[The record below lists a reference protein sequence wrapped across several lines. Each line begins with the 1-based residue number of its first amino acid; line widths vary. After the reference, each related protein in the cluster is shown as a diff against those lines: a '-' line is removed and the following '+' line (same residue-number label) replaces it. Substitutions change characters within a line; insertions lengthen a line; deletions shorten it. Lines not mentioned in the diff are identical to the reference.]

1 MWHSLMSKPLSP
13 KVKHNV
19 TTMHMNSQPAPF
31 SRRSLRLSA
40 FALAAT
46 LLAASSLSAVAQIGR
61 VWTKRNPL
69 PAGDSIRAV
78 VAGTPATNPPV
89 GGTRLVAVGGRGLI
103 LSSDDGITWTQRSA
117 TRLKNAAPAPVLE
130 DLNGVIYANGRY
142 LAVGDKATWVEGA
155 LTKNKATI
163 LTSQDGIT
171 WSDVSPDGAFDL
183 NSAAYTNQFVAV
195 GGAGTQG
202 VTFFSANATTWSSAT
217 SAVPA
222 GEFIDV
228 FGLSGSLY
236 SISTGVKGAIL
247 KGTFSGTTWVW
258 AKMAVKSGLTATDVP
273 LGLVYNGSR
282 YVLVTKNAAGFD
294 LWSSLVGENWAKCAL
309 GSASPALAVTR
320 LALAGTEVIGVG
332 TAGEVWKSADGA
344 NFSAVNR
351 IPTGQPQNLL
361 GAAKIGSTYVVTGE
375 GGRIYTIAPPGETAW
390 TSRYSSGSTFEINGV
405 ASNGTNFVGV
415 GTNFSLTSSDATTW
429 TEHAQTI
436 NMQSAVHTG
445 SQYVAVG
452 GGAWT
457 SPDGITWTEVLAPFP
472 AGTLNR
478 VVWTGQYLVAVGSEG
493 TAGNSHIQISDTGN
507 AWTKITLPTGSNKPL
522 RGAAFAGGLFVAVGD
537 GGAVQTS
544 PDFGNNWTKRQ
555 VVLLA
560 GENFT
565 DVVFGA
571 NLFIAVTNKGGV
583 WTSPNG
589 TAWTKRK
596 ASSPKGLNRI
606 ITVGTQVIALGDG
619 GLEVFSFGGLGW
631 SETEIGSSQNVKDAV
646 FAASQIVAVG
656 STGLIATSSGST
668 PARPTLNFALGTDQV
683 SESVVG
689 GTKQVVLNL
698 SPASSIPV
706 TVLFTTSGTALRGV
720 AATSDYNVPVT
731 PVLFN
736 PGETTKQIAVAV
748 KSDTVDEVD
757 ETAVFSLGAATGD
770 AALGAT
776 SVHTLTI
783 QDDDQ
788 IPTFTLQP
796 LSGILNVGASAE
808 LIATVAA
815 SGTIAPPATL
825 TATWK
830 KGAAVASL
838 TQTNLVVASPAGAT
852 FKGAISP
859 VKLTDAGDYTVAVK
873 NPAGTTTSAVA
884 RIAVVDP
891 TPVSLAAGADTTV
904 TIQAKFGGTGL
915 AFQWM
920 KDGNDIHNSTD
931 GRIFG
936 TDTSKLTI
944 KNCDLGD
951 VGTYTCKVYLTT
963 NSGTLMAPTTPT
975 TLTVLTTVPGI
986 TSTSLGTTSVA
997 LPYTFTP
1004 AATGSPSQWT
1014 ITGLPAGLTYSTSTG
1029 VISGKVTASV
1039 TAPGGVD
1046 VNVLVKAKNIL
1057 GEGPARTLVLH
1068 VNPLP
1073 ANAINSWTGLLERN
1087 ADANGAL
1094 GGRFEL
1100 TVAASGSYTGRL
1112 QRGTHTTNLAGSV
1125 TLNLTGPVVTLSQA
1139 IPAIGVLPAVTLNVT
1154 IDPVT
1159 QTLTA
1164 STSTAG
1170 NVSTANI
1177 TGWRSNLWAGAPPV
1191 NSQGLYNFVINPTVS
1206 PTVGNPRGYGYGT
1219 FTVAADGSYNLTG
1232 KTADGTAYSMTG
1244 VMGKTVVSGVNE
1256 IQVYAGMFT
1265 IAPGSLHGTLTLT
1278 EVLDSGNYRK
1288 NKISGDLTWMKPDQG
1303 TVIAASAPDKRTYGA
1318 GFGVPTPLVHVT
1330 DGGRYYDPADPV
1342 NMPPNTGPSANQAHV
1357 FAGVKP
1363 TASNAALRF
1372 NLGPTSPYP
1381 HLTTYNPD
1389 IVVGITAPSS
1399 AVVPSGLS
1407 ANPGAVSL
1415 VINGPTGVFSGG
1427 MTLTELDT
1435 FGKTCTRKPKFFGI
1449 VIRPQGDSPVVQNY
1463 PFLEAKGT
1471 TLIERL
1477 PESGFSGPT
1486 TVGDTGN
1493 GAIESIPVTMV
1504 RNT

>member
-1 MWHSLMSKPLSP
+1 MSKPLFP
-13 KVKHNV
+13 KVNHNV

-31 SRRSLRLSA
+31 SRRSSRLPV

-69 PAGDSIRAV
+69 PSGDSIRAV

-103 LSSDDGITWTQRSA
+103 LSSDDGTTWTPRSA
-117 TRLKNAAPAPVLE
+117 TRLKNSVAAPVLE

-155 LTKNKATI
+155 ITKNKATI
-163 LTSQDGIT
+163 LTSQDGISWT
-171 WSDVSPDGAFDL
+171 DVSPDGAFDL

-202 VTFFSANATTWSSAT
+202 VTFFSSNATTWSSAT

-222 GEFIDV
+222 GELMDV
-228 FGLSGSLY
+228 LGLSGSLY
-236 SISTGVKGAIL
+236 AISTGVKGAML
-247 KGTFSGTTWVW
+247 KGTFNGTTWVW
-258 AKMAVKSGLTATDVP
+258 AKVAVTLGLTVTDVP
-273 LGLVYNGSR
+273 QALVYNGSR
-282 YVLVTKNAAGFD
+282 YVMATKNALGCD
-294 LWSSLVGENWAKCAL
+294 LWSSLTGDKWFKCTL

-320 LALAGTEVIGVG
+320 LSMAGTEIVGVG
-332 TAGEVWKSADGA
+332 TAGEVWKSADGTTFTA
-344 NFSAVNR
+344 INR

-375 GGRIYTIAPPGETAW
+375 GGRIYTISPPGETVW
-390 TSRYSSGSTFEINGV
+390 TSRYSTGSTFDINGV

-415 GTNFSLTSSDATTW
+415 GSNFSLTSSNGSTW
-429 TEHAQTI
+429 TEHSQTAL
-436 NMQSAVHTG
+436 NMLSIAHTG

-452 GGAWT
+452 GGAWK
-457 SPDGITWTEVLAPFP
+457 SPDGIAWTEVLAPFP

-478 VVWTGQYLVAVGSEG
+478 VVWTGQYLIAVGSEG
-493 TAGNSHIQISDTGN
+493 AAGNSHIQISDSGD
-507 AWTKITLPTGSNKPL
+507 AWTKMTLPTGSNKPL

-555 VVLLA
+555 VALLA

-606 ITVGTQVIALGDG
+606 ITVGSQIIALGEG
-619 GLEVFSFGGLGW
+619 GLEVYSFGGLGW
-631 SETEIGSSQNVKDAV
+631 SETDIGSSQNVKDAV

-656 STGLIATSSGST
+656 STGLIATSSGSA
-668 PARPTLNFALGTDQV
+668 PARPTLNFALATDTV
-683 SESVVG
+683 AESA
-689 GTKQVVLNL
+689 GTKQVTLNL
-698 SPASSIPV
+698 SPAASIPV

-736 PGETTKQIAVAV
+736 PGETSKQIAVAV

-770 AALGAT
+770 AALGTT

-788 IPTFTLQP
+788 VPTFTLQP
-796 LSGILNVGASAE
+796 LPGILNVGANAE

-815 SGTIAPPATL
+815 SGAITSPATL

-830 KGAAVASL
+830 KGAAIAPL
-838 TQTNLVVASPAGAT
+838 TQTVTAVVSPAGAT

-859 VKLTDAGDYTVAVK
+859 VKLTDAGDYSVAIK
-873 NPAGTTTSAVA
+873 NAAGTTTSAAA

-915 AFQWM
+915 VFQWM
-920 KDGNDIHNSTD
+920 KDGNDFHNSTD
-931 GRIFG
+931 GRITG

-951 VGTYTCKVYLTT
+951 MGIYTCKVYLTT

-975 TLTVLTTVPGI
+975 TLNVLTTVPGI
-986 TSTSLGTTSVA
+986 TSTSLGTTSVG
-997 LPYTFTP
+997 LPYSFTP
-1004 AATGSPSQWT
+1004 IATGSPSLWT
-1014 ITGLPAGLTYSTSTG
+1014 ITGLPAGLNYNPSTG
-1029 VISGKVTASV
+1029 TISGKVSV
-1039 TAPGGVD
+1039 AITNPGGTDFAVA
-1046 VNVLVKAKNIL
+1046 LKAKNIL
-1057 GEGPARTLVLH
+1057 GQGPARTLILH

-1073 ANAINSWTGLLERN
+1073 ANAINSWKGLLERN
-1087 ADANGAL
+1087 ADVNGNL

-1100 TVAASGSYTGRL
+1100 AIAASGNYTGKL
-1112 QRGTHTTNLAGSV
+1112 QRGTNTSNFAGLV
-1125 TLNLTGPVVTLSQA
+1125 TLNLTGPVVTVSQS
-1139 IPAIGVLPAVTLNVT
+1139 IPAAGGLPVVTLNVT
-1154 IDPVT
+1154 IDPVA
-1159 QTLTA
+1159 QTITA
-1164 STSTAG
+1164 STTDG
-1170 NVSTANI
+1170 VSTANI
-1177 TGWRSNLWAGAPPV
+1177 TGWRDNLWDGAPPN
-1191 NSQGLYNFVINPTVS
+1191 NSTGRYNFVIKPTIS
-1206 PTVGNPRGYGYGT
+1206 PTVGNPRGNGYGT
-1219 FTVAADGSYNLTG
+1219 FVLATDGSYTVSG
-1232 KTADGTAYSMTG
+1232 KTADGNAYSMSG
-1244 VMGKTVVSGVNE
+1244 VMGKTVVSGTNE
-1256 IQVYAGMFT
+1256 IQVYAGMFSG
-1265 IAPGSLHGTLTLT
+1265 AAGSLHGTLTLT
-1278 EVLDSGNYRK
+1278 EVLDSGNYNK
-1288 NKISGDLTWMKPDQG
+1288 NKISGGLTWMKPDQG
-1303 TVIAASAPDKRTYGA
+1303 TGIATSALDRRTYGA
-1318 GFGVPTPLVHVT
+1318 GFGESVPLTLET
-1330 DGGRYYDPADPV
+1330 DGGRYFDPSTLPSNV
-1342 NMPPNTGPSANQAHV
+1342 GPSNNERPL
-1357 FAGVKP
+1357 FAGIKTLP
-1363 TASNAALRF
+1363 PANNGRLRF
-1372 NLGPTSPYP
+1372 NMPTS
-1381 HLTTYNPD
+1381 LSTYNPNVSFGVTWPAT
-1389 IVVGITAPSS
+1389 IIMPTTTVANPAAVTLTVVGS
-1399 AVVPSGLS
+1399 
-1407 ANPGAVSL
+1407 
-1415 VINGPTGVFSGG
+1415 TGVYSGN
-1427 MTLTELDT
+1427 MTLVELDQ
-1435 FGKTCTRKPKFFGI
+1435 FGKSVKRTPTFFGI
-1449 VIRPQGDSPVVQNY
+1449 ITRPQGDSPVVESY
-1463 PFLEAKGT
+1463 PSLEGRGT
-1471 TLIERL
+1471 MLIERL
-1477 PESGFSGPT
+1477 PEPGFSGPT
-1486 TVGDTGN
+1486 TVGPTGN
-1493 GAIESIPVTMV
+1493 GAIESVAITLG
-1504 RNT
+1504 RNVGPD